1 MILTDLFNTQ
11 NSQNIF
17 QATSCLQIICFQ
29 FGCVF
34 NCLLSIILCCCLEEQ
49 KFLQQRKR
57 EIKLPHA
64 DKHLYERRTGSACEV
79 KLWFS
84 CRELMEAASTSRSL
98 PWFTQ
103 NPKPPGSLPFT
114 TLVFPLNVPWEV
126 SHSTPLKH
134 SVRFTQV
141 SPHAAQIKS
150 CTPALGLSG
159 LSGGHAHLSL
169 TTSVGFTTGTVVCSA
184 SLDGL
189 GVADLGILFLF
200 SSLGL
205 GV

>member
-1 MILTDLFNTQ
+1 MILTDLFNTR

-64 DKHLYERRTGSACEV
+64 DKHLYEQRAGSACEV

-84 CRELMEAASTSRSL
+84 FRELMEAASTSRSL

-103 NPKPPGSLPFT
+103 NPEPPGSLPFT
-114 TLVFPLNVPWEV
+114 TLVFPLNVPLEV

-150 CTPALGLSG
+150 CTPAGNQLLVCLGCPG
-159 LSGGHAHLSL
+159 DTH
-169 TTSVGFTTGTVVCSA
+169 TSP
-184 SLDGL
+184 
-189 GVADLGILFLF
+189 
-200 SSLGL
+200 
-205 GV
+205 